1 MAPIS
6 KLLPL
11 IVLALGIVVTMF
23 VGYVIYTIVTDIAD
37 KTSKKMERKNVSF
50 GKEGL
55 KIGVKEVKTENY
67 VDQTQRCVYLMCET
81 GWARV
86 HKGCG
91 IGSGGGFTFFML

>member
-11 IVLALGIVVTMF
+11 IVLALGIVVTTF

-67 VDQTQRCVYLMCET
+67 VDQTQRCVYLMCEA

-86 HKGCG
+86 HEGCG